1 MMAYL
6 AAFWDN
12 CAAHGVII
20 PLTLFQRGRS
30 VRSDSHSPTSRP
42 ALNSPTAQL

>member
-6 AAFWDN
+6 AEFWDN
-12 CAAHGVII
+12 SLPHGAII
-20 PLTLFQRGRS
+20 GLTRFHRGRK
-30 VRSDSHSPTSRP
+30 VRSVSHSPTSRP